1 LSVNFIMPRISKVA
15 WKRTTSRNRF
25 LIKGI
30 ERYGRSAMYHKTGQ
44 WAKKIKEWKVVP
56 KPKKIFKPLEKAFQN
71 KTRKI
76 LPKKPRY
83 YPESGLIVPPPSQKK
98 SKRHL
103 YASSGEEQGKPIPKT
118 KTVRKRKNPLRK
130 SLIPGTILI
139 LLSGRFR
146 GKRVVF
152 LKQLDSGLLLI
163 TGPYKMNGV
172 PLRRVNQAYVIATTF
187 RLPIQHKLPAT
198 ISDQTFKKEKKKKAK
213 KTEADFFANK
223 GGEKSKKGKKPKKT
237 LSDTRKQDQKTVD
250 GPLIKSI
257 KKVPLLKHY
266 MGSRFSLA
274 RKQYPHL
281 LKF

>member
-1 LSVNFIMPRISKVA
+1 MPRISKVA
-15 WKRTTSRNRF
+15 WKRTPSRNRF

-44 WAKKIKEWKVVP
+44 WAKKIREWKVVR
-56 KPKKIFKPLEKAFQN
+56 KPTKIFKPLVKAFQ
-71 KTRKI
+71 KGERKI
-76 LPKKPRY
+76 LPKAPRY

-103 YASSGEEQGKPIPKT
+103 YAAKEEAKGQPIEKT
-118 KTVRKRKNPLRK
+118 KTVRKRKNPLRR

-163 TGPYKMNGV
+163 TGPYKLNGV

-187 RLPIQHKLPAT
+187 RLPLMHKLPAT
-198 ISDQTFKKEKKKKAK
+198 LSDRTFKKEKNKKAK
-213 KTEADFFANK
+213 KTEADFFAQK
-223 GGEKSKKGKKPKKT
+223 AGEKPKKKGQKAKKT
-237 LSDTRKQDQKTVD
+237 IPDSRKQDQKTVD
-250 GPLIKSI
+250 APLIKSI

-266 MGSRFSLA
+266 MASRFSLG
-274 RKQYPHL
+274 RKQFPHL